1 MDHLIQ
7 KCPSKPQCHLL
18 DGAKYGLALFDP
30 GIFRVWRRSVGEAKG
45 EGQTQQTFTE
55 TDGRTAGR
63 RSLEEVSLKRVR
75 AQNFAIFSN
84 HRHDGSHLQQSAP
97 SGMLQSAD
105 NSPLFCIMP
114 CFLHICI

>member
-55 TDGRTAGR
+55 MDGRTDGRKEEPGGGL
-63 RSLEEVSLKRVR
+63 LEEGKSAKLR
-75 AQNFAIFSN
+75 N
-84 HRHDGSHLQQSAP
+84 LQQP
-97 SGMLQSAD
+97 
-105 NSPLFCIMP
+105 
-114 CFLHICI
+114 